1 MRHELFMHVGC
12 CHLNARLCI
21 CQFVLCVL
29 CIHLGAPI
37 HPCGMVMTRRDGQ
50 ERERKKKK
58 VEETKEEEERKEQ
71 KQMKKKEEED
81 GEEEE

>member
-1 MRHELFMHVGC
+1 MRHELFMHIGC
-12 CHLNARLCI
+12 CHLNARLC
-21 CQFVLCVL
+21 QFGLCVL
-29 CIHLGAPI
+29 CIHLGTSI